1 MRRRVHSGTGA
12 STRRR
17 SPLAS
22 PQRQQAVRV
31 ALIELVQPMRIALIQ
46 VMQETCSFN
55 PTPTTLA
62 DFASFGI
69 LEGPELLARSDSV
82 GPIGGY
88 VEGSPGRASP
98 SRRCRSSAARHSR
111 AAG

>member
-1 MRRRVHSGTGA
+1 
-12 STRRR
+12 
-17 SPLAS
+17 
-22 PQRQQAVRV
+22 
-31 ALIELVQPMRIALIQ
+31 MRIALIQ

-69 LEGPELLARSDSV
+69 LEGAELLARSDSV

-88 VEGSPGRASP
+88 VEGIARSARRR
-98 SRRCRSSAARHSR
+98 SRRCRSSAAPRSR
-111 AAG
+111 AAV